1 MTLERNKPKHTAV
14 GIDGTVSMVTHSV
27 TANQNASQTLD
38 IPQHI
43 KQVLTNR
50 RPPSREL
57 EWLPLANQN
66 AAARDLPW
74 LPLTSHGGASYHL
87 PWHLKQVKST
97 SFCQIVFCNYG
108 LFHFPNKQ
116 PTSLLFFLF
125 FPSTWVQRKILLFK
139 CHITRE

>member
-14 GIDGTVSMVTHSV
+14 AIDGTVSMVTHSV
-27 TANQNASQTLD
+27 TANQSTSQTLD

-50 RPPSREL
+50 RPASREL

-74 LPLTSHGGASYHL
+74 LPLTSHSGASYHL
-87 PWHLKQVKST
+87 PWHLKQVKQI
-97 SFCQIVFCNYG
+97 SF
-108 LFHFPNKQ
+108 H
-116 PTSLLFFLF
+116 
-125 FPSTWVQRKILLFK
+125 
-139 CHITRE
+139 